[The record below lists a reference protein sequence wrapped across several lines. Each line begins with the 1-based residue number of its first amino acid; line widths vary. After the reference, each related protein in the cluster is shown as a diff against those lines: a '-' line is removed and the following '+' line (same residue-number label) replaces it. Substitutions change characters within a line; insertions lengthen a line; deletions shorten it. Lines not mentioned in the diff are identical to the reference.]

1 MMWGIKDIW
10 LTLVYFL
17 LQVTTAAASGGPQL
31 THLTKERAQV
41 PKRRPPRKFKPM
53 DEDDVCIVFTIVI
66 VCCVICICVFMFMCV
81 LLYVVCIGIHNILL
95 KAFLPVCMKC
105 KAQEYNGKCSRRGI
119 KFVASTIN
127 FIQTKHLS
135 VVLNFIPT
143 NSLLQND
150 FSINELLCG
159 SITVQL

>member
-1 MMWGIKDIW
+1 M
-10 LTLVYFL
+10 TLVYFL

-66 VCCVICICVFMFMCV
+66 VCCVISICVFMFMCV
-81 LLYVVCIGIHNILL
+81 LLYVVCVGIHNILL

-105 KAQEYNGKCSRRGI
+105 IAQEYNGKCSRRGKYQVCRECY
-119 KFVASTIN
+119 KFHTNKTLKCCIEFYTYQQLV
-127 FIQTKHLS
+127 TK
-135 VVLNFIPT
+135 
-143 NSLLQND
+143 
-150 FSINELLCG
+150 
-159 SITVQL
+159 